1 MASIKLIDKNGGIVS
16 AFQDAQTRH
25 FIKGNDFTGN
35 TIGGILQE
43 LEILLI
49 MK

>member
-25 FIKGNDFTGN
+25 FIKGNDLQVILSEVF
-35 TIGGILQE
+35 LQE